1 MDFLNIP
8 VHSQHKYLV
17 LQKAQLGFLLT
28 AISPHCVS
36 RRSLAII
43 ESLLINHIL
52 GGAVLLLVHK
62 CKFFIFV
69 PRWGSSNRKVVPFW
83 GGYIGEHIAFY
94 QPAAKQL
101 AGFARLKFALVSLID
116 SLPVTLGS
124 SRCVKR
130 NHQFPCVTN
139 HTRRR
144 KHCLC
149 SSMSKSLRTLL
160 LHSMILH
167 HLPVR
172 LVDDPRPP
180 LPSKSAAM
188 PMRQHRRTCRRSIP
202 SESD

>member
-1 MDFLNIP
+1 MQFFCIC
-8 VHSQHKYLV
+8 
-17 LQKAQLGFLLT
+17 T
-28 AISPHCVS
+28 A
-36 RRSLAII
+36 
-43 ESLLINHIL
+43 
-52 GGAVLLLVHK
+52 
-62 CKFFIFV
+62 
-69 PRWGSSNRKVVPFW
+69 RWGSSNRKVVPFW

-101 AGFARLKFALVSLID
+101 AGFARLKFMLVSLIN

-124 SRCVKR
+124 SRCVKH
-130 NHQFPCVTN
+130 NHVQFPCVTN

-144 KHCLC
+144 KHCLS
-149 SSMSKSLRTLL
+149 SSMLKSLRTLL

-188 PMRQHRRTCRRSIP
+188 PMRQHRRTCHRSIL